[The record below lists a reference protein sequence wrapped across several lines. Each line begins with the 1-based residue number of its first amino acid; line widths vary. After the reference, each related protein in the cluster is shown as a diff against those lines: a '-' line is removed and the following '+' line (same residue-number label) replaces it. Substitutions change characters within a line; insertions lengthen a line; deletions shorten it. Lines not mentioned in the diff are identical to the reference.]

1 MKLIVSQKSEAPI
14 YEQLYEQIAVATL
27 SGELRPDE
35 ALPSIRHVANELGVS
50 VITVKN
56 AYELLERDGYIYTR
70 AGKGSFVAPD
80 NIDGMRDKR
89 AVAASDKLKQAIEY
103 CKSVGLSKQETEQ
116 IISDLIKSIF
126 E

>member
-50 VITVKN
+50 VITVKK
-56 AYELLERDGYIYTR
+56 AYELLELDGYIYTFLLYT
-70 AGKGSFVAPD
+70 SD
-80 NIDGMRDKR
+80 
-89 AVAASDKLKQAIEY
+89 AADE
-103 CKSVGLSKQETEQ
+103 
-116 IISDLIKSIF
+116 
-126 E
+126 